1 MSQYPDADIKR
12 DVSTP
17 YLSLD
22 ENEARLAPV
31 ASTPSATRP
40 NVTATVSHPSGP
52 AQRIRRRNR
61 MITSCLECRRRKLK
75 CDKSHPCTNCSKF
88 ARDCVFLAPAL
99 DSASQLRLT
108 EIKEKMGSLERVLEQ
123 DVARKAGPR
132 RGVLPESAD
141 PDEADLAFMPED
153 EKDLEPTPLAVVD
166 AAYDDDAD
174 NDLLD
179 LGIKMGKLRLTERVG
194 GFFRPKVSEEIGVT
208 LGDVRNDHRTP
219 EEKASSPEPP
229 LPNVPPTASFL
240 EPGPAYI
247 APSSGFFFGASNSQP
262 SLIDFLPSKIAADR
276 LLQQYWYAVH
286 HLARLVHRPSFER
299 RYEAFWDD
307 VLMGIEPASSLQAVV
322 FAAMFSGVVSM
333 PEEVVARDFGV
344 PKKTLVGNFQIG
356 TETALSRANLLRTTK
371 VETLQAFVMYMIPL
385 CRSEMSRAHSAL
397 CGTAIRIAECMGLH
411 RDGTEYGLSPVETHV
426 RRLIWYQLCFLDLR
440 TCEAQGPRPG
450 IRKDEYDTQFPL
462 NVDDVDLEKY
472 PPARKS
478 SDRWTDMTLSLIRM
492 EVNEMHRVVWVDRV
506 RLEKKKTSLTAILAK
521 VEKFQRDMK
530 EKYLPMIDERVPIQ
544 HYGRLLLDVLY
555 YRMHIMILHRYHN
568 SVSTRIPDRLR
579 QIILTSGTQQLEDSI
594 EMATSPMLQP
604 WSWYVGAIQQ
614 WHTAFLLLIEVFA
627 YPMRREA
634 DRIWACL
641 DYVFEVPAT
650 LTRDQKARL
659 ILTELRDKTGAYRD
673 LRKMRAPNGMIER
686 LGQRPPRTA
695 EDVALSQDRN
705 GPQAR
710 HTSESAGSDASITG
724 AANGESLFTPHA
736 TATSPAGSSE
746 TSNAAAA
753 AAVAQ
758 SGPMKVREDMM
769 IDIDWSEWDKLFP
782 PDINTGELNLPPGS
796 GPPPQD
802 PSLSSASTEF
812 ATLLAHKAAAVP
824 RSPLPSDFVRW

>member
-1 MSQYPDADIKR
+1 
-12 DVSTP
+12 
-17 YLSLD
+17 
-22 ENEARLAPV
+22 
-31 ASTPSATRP
+31 
-40 NVTATVSHPSGP
+40 
-52 AQRIRRRNR
+52 
-61 MITSCLECRRRKLK
+61 
-75 CDKSHPCTNCSKF
+75 
-88 ARDCVFLAPAL
+88 
-99 DSASQLRLT
+99 
-108 EIKEKMGSLERVLEQ
+108 
-123 DVARKAGPR
+123 
-132 RGVLPESAD
+132 
-141 PDEADLAFMPED
+141 
-153 EKDLEPTPLAVVD
+153 
-166 AAYDDDAD
+166 
-174 NDLLD
+174 
-179 LGIKMGKLRLTERVG
+179 
-194 GFFRPKVSEEIGVT
+194 
-208 LGDVRNDHRTP
+208 
-219 EEKASSPEPP
+219 
-229 LPNVPPTASFL
+229 
-240 EPGPAYI
+240 
-247 APSSGFFFGASNSQP
+247 
-262 SLIDFLPSKIAADR
+262 
-276 LLQQYWYAVH
+276 
-286 HLARLVHRPSFER
+286 
-299 RYEAFWDD
+299 
-307 VLMGIEPASSLQAVV
+307 
-322 FAAMFSGVVSM
+322 
-333 PEEVVARDFGV
+333 
-344 PKKTLVGNFQIG
+344 
-356 TETALSRANLLRTTK
+356 
-371 VETLQAFVMYMIPL
+371 
-385 CRSEMSRAHSAL
+385 MSRAHSAL

-769 IDIDWSEWDKLFP
+769 IDIDWVRS
-782 PDINTGELNLPPGS
+782 S
-796 GPPPQD
+796 
-802 PSLSSASTEF
+802 PSLLVVSLILLTTVLTKPERMGQTLPARHQHRRTQPPTRIRPT
-812 ATLLAHKAAAVP
+812 ATGPIFIFSLNRIRHPPRPQSCRRPALATAQ
-824 RSPLPSDFVRW
+824 RFRPLVIVTICLALYQELPHIAMCRRCN